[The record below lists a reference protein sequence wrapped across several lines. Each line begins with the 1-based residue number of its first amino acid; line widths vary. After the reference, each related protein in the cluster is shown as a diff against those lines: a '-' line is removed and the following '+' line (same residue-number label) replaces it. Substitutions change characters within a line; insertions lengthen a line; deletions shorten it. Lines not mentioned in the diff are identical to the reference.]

1 MDRNSD
7 RTPAGN
13 GPGEPEDELVL
24 SPSEAAAHNSAMR
37 LSGSR
42 DGTKSTMKALAS
54 IVLGFELII
63 VVLIG
68 LTIFGLG
75 LTEPRWIGLA
85 IGGVLAVMCLVSLG
99 TLRVGRVG
107 IALGWATHVLML
119 ATAFIL
125 PAVFFVGAI
134 FTALWIY
141 CIVKGGKMDRERAAW
156 ESGGAAA

>member
-1 MDRNSD
+1 MSNSS
-7 RTPAGN
+7 
-13 GPGEPEDELVL
+13 DEEFQL

-37 LSGSR
+37 ISGATSGAR
-42 DGTKSTMKALAS
+42 STRKALAS

-75 LTEPRWIGLA
+75 VTDPRWIGLL
-85 IGGVLAVMCLVSLG
+85 IGGVLAVMCITSLG
-99 TLRVGRVG
+99 FMRLGEVG
-107 IALGWATHVLML
+107 ITLGWITHALML

-125 PAVFFVGAI
+125 PVSLFVSAI

-141 CIVKGGKMDRERAAW
+141 CIVRGKKIDEQRAAW
-156 ESGGAAA
+156 EAGLL